1 MNRELAC
8 IIRSRLNKRTTLYFY
23 NHFLFLGQCQQESTR
38 VNNSQQESIIVN
50 NSQTT
55 RSLFNNNHNNIL
67 IRRASSVQKDVLSRN
82 DHEEVASFP
91 FPEIS
96 TSLSLTMNEPAQAL
110 EFLHEHQAIQSCEP
124 MKKKR
129 E

>member
-8 IIRSRLNKRTTLYFY
+8 IIRSRLNKGTTLYFY
-23 NHFLFLGQCQQESTR
+23 NHFLFLGQSQQESTR
-38 VNNSQQESIIVN
+38 VNNSK
-50 NSQTT
+50 TT
-55 RSLFNNNHNNIL
+55 RFVFNNNHNNIL

-110 EFLHEHQAIQSCEP
+110 EFLHEHQAIQSCESI
-124 MKKKR
+124 KKKKVCVLWVYKLS
-129 E
+129 

>member
-1 MNRELAC
+1 MHSC
-8 IIRSRLNKRTTLYFY
+8 
-23 NHFLFLGQCQQESTR
+23 
-38 VNNSQQESIIVN
+38 IVN
-50 NSQTT
+50 TESQEMDP
-55 RSLFNNNHNNIL
+55 NQQ
-67 IRRASSVQKDVLSRN
+67 RASSVQKDVLSRN

-124 MKKKR
+124 MKKK
-129 E
+129 EKCGSTPKQGSIKDHCFCDICVYIVVKQ

>member
-1 MNRELAC
+1 MVKV
-8 IIRSRLNKRTTLYFY
+8 NK
-23 NHFLFLGQCQQESTR
+23 
-38 VNNSQQESIIVN
+38 SQQESIIVN

-110 EFLHEHQAIQSCEP
+110 EFLREHQAIQSCEP

-129 E
+129 VSMCAMGLYAQLEEEKNSCVIVS